1 LEVLVPR
8 SRALAAGLFAAALVV
23 VPACTDEDGDG
34 AGTDEEI
41 GDVGDTV
48 EDVGNEIEEEV
59 DQGDEELEEEG
70 DG

>member
-1 LEVLVPR
+1 MSR
-8 SRALAAGLFAAALVV
+8 SRALAAGLFAAALAV

-41 GDVGDTV
+41 DDIGEGV
-48 EDVGNEIEEEV
+48 EDVGNEVEEEV
-59 DQGDEELEEEG
+59 DQGGEELEEEG